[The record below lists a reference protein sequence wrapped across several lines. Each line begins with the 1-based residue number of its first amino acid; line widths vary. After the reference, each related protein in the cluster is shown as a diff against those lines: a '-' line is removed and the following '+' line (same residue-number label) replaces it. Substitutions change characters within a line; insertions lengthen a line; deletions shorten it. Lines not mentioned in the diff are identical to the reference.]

1 MILLYIILLIL
12 VIFII
17 LKREQII
24 ETGYWG
30 PWGFS
35 EKYEWIYPDGYK
47 AYIPYKNRYYQNI
60 INNSIYLP
68 YEYWL

>member
-1 MILLYIILLIL
+1 MYLLYIIILLIL
-12 VIFII
+12 FLLLRKKKIV
-17 LKREQII
+17 

-30 PWGFS
+30 PWGYS
-35 EKYEWIYPDGYK
+35 EKYEWVYSDGYK
-47 AYIPYKNRYYQNI
+47 AFIPYKKKYNNI